1 MMLFVAWVPFL
12 GPMNW
17 MQSLWYLFLVPLAF
31 GIAMIYKAMR
41 TTHLR
46 TYWPQVG
53 ALTLQIVLAIAAMAI
68 ALILFVRHV
77 LPLA

>member
-1 MMLFVAWVPFL
+1 MMLLSAWIPFI

-31 GIAMIYKAMR
+31 GIAVIYKAMR

-46 TYWPQVG
+46 AYWPQVG
-53 ALTLQIVLAIAAMAI
+53 ALTLQIVLGISAMAI
-68 ALILFVRHV
+68 ALILFVRYV

>member
-1 MMLFVAWVPFL
+1 MMLLVAWVPFL

-31 GIAMIYKAMR
+31 GIAMIYKAIR

-46 TYWPQVG
+46 AYWPQVG
-53 ALTLQIVLAIAAMAI
+53 ALTFQIVLAIAAMAI